1 MNAILNKTLEHGNNK
16 PLWKY
21 IKESHNDNIRVAA
34 IKNNGILNHGSNTK
48 AELLNHQLKS
58 VFTMNDDTDHL
69 PTMSHPKYPNI
80 ENITISIEGVEKL
93 LNNINIHKANIP
105 DKKKYIQHWLTFF
118 NKVLILVP
126 YQMTGEIQ
134 I

>member
-1 MNAILNKTLEHGNNK
+1 M
-16 PLWKY
+16 
-21 IKESHNDNIRVAA
+21 D
-34 IKNNGILNHGSNTK
+34 
-48 AELLNHQLKS
+48 
-58 VFTMNDDTDHL
+58 DDTDNL

-93 LNNINIHKANIP
+93 LDNINIHKASGP
-105 DKKKYIQHWLTFF
+105 DKILSLKPVLRKYLQHWLTFF

-126 YQMTGEIQ
+126 YQMTGEMQ